1 MKGSTK
7 GSTGTRL
14 ALATLAA
21 GVLFSACAPIPTA
34 PHVMALPGSGK
45 SLDQFDIDDGTCR
58 HWAERQIGISP
69 QRAATESTIQ
79 GAAVGTLLGAATGAA
94 IGAAAGNPAMGAA
107 VGSGVGLLGGTSAGA
122 ASGERRGYAAQQRY
136 DIAYVQCMYAKGNQ
150 VPVRRAAAPRYRPA
164 PPPDY
169 DSDVPPP
176 PYGAPPGPPP
186 GVS

>member
-1 MKGSTK
+1 MKGLTHAQRWTTSVLPLVA
-7 GSTGTRL
+7 GPLL
-14 ALATLAA
+14 A
-21 GVLFSACAPIPTA
+21 ACAPIPTA

-45 SLDQFDIDDGTCR
+45 SFDQFDVDDGVCR
-58 HWAERQIGISP
+58 NWAGRQIGISP
-69 QRAATESTIQ
+69 NRAATEATMR

-107 VGSGVGLLGGTSAGA
+107 AGAGIGLLGGTSVGA
-122 ASGERRGYAAQQRY
+122 SNAQQEAWSAQRRY

-150 VPVRRAAAPRYRPA
+150 VPVRRSASTRYRRP

-176 PYGAPPGPPP
+176 PYGAPPPPPP

>member
-1 MKGSTK
+1 MRGSMM

-14 ALATLAA
+14 ALATLVA
-21 GVLFSACAPIPTA
+21 GVLFSACALIPTA

-45 SLDQFDIDDGTCR
+45 SFDQFDVDDATCR

-79 GAAVGTLLGAATGAA
+79 GAAIGTVLGAATGAA

-122 ASGERRGYAAQQRY
+122 ASGESRGYAAQRRY
-136 DIAYVQCMYAKGNQ
+136 DMAYVQCMYAKGNQ
-150 VPVRRAAAPRYRPA
+150 VPVRAASRRSRPS
-164 PPPDY
+164 PPPEY
-169 DSDVPPP
+169 DVPPP

-186 GVS
+186 GIS